1 MEVPMKDI
9 RVAVVYSS
17 NGGHTRLVADQ
28 IAKGA
33 GALTGVEA
41 DLIEITAAQLGQN
54 GRWHDEAVMTR
65 LDKADAIIFGAPTY
79 MGSAHGLFK
88 LFLEAAFM
96 PQWWQQGWRDKI
108 AAGFTNSASRSG
120 DKLIALQEFSIF
132 AAQMGMIWT
141 GVGDPPGGNRTDST
155 TDDVNQLG
163 SWLGLMTQSP
173 ASVDG
178 DESKGFASEGDQ
190 VTAERF
196 GRRIARVAHRWALGA
211 QAFPPLPLPEEEARR
226 RNQTG
231 ISEWR
236 RFDD

>member
-1 MEVPMKDI
+1 MEVPMTDI
-9 RVAVVYSS
+9 HVAIVYSS
-17 NGGHTRLVADQ
+17 NGGHTRLVADH

-33 GALTGVEA
+33 DALEGVTA
-41 DLIEITAAQLGQN
+41 DLIEITAAQLGEN
-54 GRWHDEAVMTR
+54 GRWHDEQVMAR
-65 LDKADAIIFGAPTY
+65 LDSADAIIFGAPTY

-96 PQWWQQGWRDKI
+96 PQWWNQGWRDKI

-120 DKLIALQEFSIF
+120 DKLIALQELSIF

-155 TDDVNQLG
+155 PDDVNHLG

-173 ASVDG
+173 APVDG
-178 DESKGFASEGDQ
+178 HETKGLPSEGDLH
-190 VTAERF
+190 TAERF
-196 GRRIARVAHRWALGA
+196 GRRIARVTQRWALGA
-211 QAFPPLPLPEEEARR
+211 RAFPSLSLPEEEARR
-226 RNQTG
+226 RNQAG
-231 ISEWR
+231 LSEWS

>member
-1 MEVPMKDI
+1 MKNI
-9 RVAVVYSS
+9 RVAIVYSS
-17 NGGHTRLVADQ
+17 NGGHTRLVAEH
-28 IAKGA
+28 IADGA
-33 GALTGVEA
+33 KELDGVEA
-41 DLIEITAAQLGQN
+41 DLIEINAAQLGDN
-54 GRWHDEAVMTR
+54 GRWHDEAVMAQ

-96 PQWWQQGWRDKI
+96 PQWWNQGWRDKI

-155 TDDVNQLG
+155 PDDVNHLG

-173 ASVDG
+173 APVDG
-178 DESKGFASEGDQ
+178 DESKGMPGAGDLL
-190 VTAERF
+190 TAERF

-211 QAFPPLPLPEEEARR
+211 QAFPALPLPEEEARR

-231 ISEWR
+231 IAEWR